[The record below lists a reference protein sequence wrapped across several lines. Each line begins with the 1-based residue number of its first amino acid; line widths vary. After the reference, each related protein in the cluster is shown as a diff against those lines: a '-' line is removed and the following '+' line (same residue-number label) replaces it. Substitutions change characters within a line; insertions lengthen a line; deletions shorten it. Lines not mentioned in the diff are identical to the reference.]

1 MAFQGNAGAAPIKI
15 DVSDGVATVTLDRPG
30 KMNAITHAM
39 WDELASL
46 VVQIGK
52 EPEARVIVLCGA
64 GGNFSAGGDIGE
76 FDEIRRDTATSQAY
90 ERSNS
95 AAFAA
100 FRNAPIPTLAAIGGV
115 CFGGGFGLA
124 AASDLR
130 IASSDARFSVPAA
143 RLGLAYPYSD
153 MRDIVYAAGPQMA
166 KYLAFSAA
174 AIDAATALRAGF
186 LLEVVDSDRLAERA
200 AEIARTIAANAPLSI
215 KASKAA
221 IHAALSGNPSDIAKA
236 REAGER
242 TFDSSDYAEGRAA
255 FREKRKPVFRGR

>member
-1 MAFQGNAGAAPIKI
+1 MAFQGNAGAGPIKI
-15 DVSDGVATVTLDRPG
+15 DITAGVATITLDRPH
-30 KMNAITHAM
+30 KMNAISHAM
-39 WDELASL
+39 WDELADL
-46 VVQIGK
+46 VTRIGK
-52 EPEARVIVLCGA
+52 DPEARVIVLRGA
-64 GGNFSAGGDIGE
+64 GGNFSAGADIRE
-76 FDEIRRDTATSQAY
+76 FDEVRRDTATSLAY
-90 ERSNS
+90 EASNS

-100 FRNAPIPTLAAIGGV
+100 FRNTPIPTLAAIGGV

-124 AASDLR
+124 AACDLR
-130 IASSDARFSVPAA
+130 VASSDARFSVPAA

-153 MRDIVYAAGPQMA
+153 MQDIVHAAGPQMA

-174 AIDAATALRAGF
+174 AIDAATALQAGF

-200 AEIARTIAANAPLSI
+200 AEIARNIAANAPLSI

-221 IHAALSGNPSDIAKA
+221 VHAVLSGEPSDIAAA

-255 FREKRKPVFRGR
+255 FREKRKPVFHGR